1 MFTDLT
7 HRLRSLI
14 RRRAVEQELDDELRF
29 HRERLVDR
37 YVADGLPHDEAM
49 RRARLEM
56 GGFDQVKEEHRDA
69 RGVRL
74 LEDLGN
80 DLRYAV
86 RQVKRSPGFAVLAIL
101 CLGLGIGAN
110 TSMFSALN
118 SVLLRPLPVAEPART
133 SPIQTSRI
141 CRHAGVSR
149 ASPHHSRWNRIWKSM
164 A

>member
-14 RRRAVEQELDDELRF
+14 RRRTVEQELDDELRF

-80 DLRYAV
+80 DLTYAI
-86 RQVKRSPGFAVLAIL
+86 RQVKRSPGFAVLAVL
-101 CLGLGIGAN
+101 CLGLGIGTN
-110 TSMFSALN
+110 TSVFSALN
-118 SVLLRPLPVAEPART
+118 SVLFRPLSVAVSAHLKTRK
-133 SPIQTSRI
+133 SRPW
-141 CRHAGVSR
+141 S
-149 ASPHHSRWNRIWKSM
+149 S
-164 A
+164 